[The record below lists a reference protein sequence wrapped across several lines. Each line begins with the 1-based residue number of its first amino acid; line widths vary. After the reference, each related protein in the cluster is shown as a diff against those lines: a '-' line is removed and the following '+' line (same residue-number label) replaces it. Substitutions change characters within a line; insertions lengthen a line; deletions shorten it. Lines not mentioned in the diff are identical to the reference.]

1 VTPQKM
7 RFAKLDDNGSFRAA
21 CASRAQTI
29 KKGRSGGGI
38 RIALGAAGK
47 SL

>member
-1 VTPQKM
+1 VTLQKM
-7 RFAKLDDNGSFRAA
+7 RFAKLDDTGSFRAA
-21 CASRAQTI
+21 CASRAQT
-29 KKGRSGGGI
+29 KRKGDPEGEI